1 MNNSNLSVGAYFKNR
16 CPDFGRM
23 LSKTESP
30 DRSCMP
36 SITEGKINLFFIL
49 IVMNIKNWL

>member
-16 CPDFGRM
+16 CPEFGKI
-23 LSKTESP
+23 LCKTDSP

-36 SITEGKINLFFIL
+36 SITEGELPVYYLNSHML
-49 IVMNIKNWL
+49 NTS